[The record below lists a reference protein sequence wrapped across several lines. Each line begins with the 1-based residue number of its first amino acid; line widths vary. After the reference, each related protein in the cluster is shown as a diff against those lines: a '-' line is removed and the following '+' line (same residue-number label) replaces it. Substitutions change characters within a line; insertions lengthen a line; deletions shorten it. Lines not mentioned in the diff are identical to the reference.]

1 MTPADF
7 IRGRYGS
14 RGLGLAI
21 AFTGILATMPYVAL
35 QLVGMQAVLTVM
47 GVGGSSSSTFVKDL
61 LLLIATPASYWAYAT
76 LAVGSALA
84 LFMYPHAVTGVLASR
99 SRNVISAT

>member
-1 MTPADF
+1 VTPADF

-47 GVGGSSSSTFVKDL
+47 GGSSSSTFVKDL